1 MLEAAQLAQQFT
13 AGRERADL
21 DRDVQLVLAL
31 CRCIEII
38 GEAASKVSEETKA
51 ALAGLPWREMV
62 AMRNRLIHAY
72 FDVDLR
78 LLWETAENDIPS
90 LVAGLPPIIGSGS
103 SDAGSRP

>member
-1 MLEAAQLAQQFT
+1 
-13 AGRERADL
+13 
-21 DRDVQLVLAL
+21 
-31 CRCIEII
+31 
-38 GEAASKVSEETKA
+38 
-51 ALAGLPWREMV
+51 
-62 AMRNRLIHAY
+62 MRNRLIHAY